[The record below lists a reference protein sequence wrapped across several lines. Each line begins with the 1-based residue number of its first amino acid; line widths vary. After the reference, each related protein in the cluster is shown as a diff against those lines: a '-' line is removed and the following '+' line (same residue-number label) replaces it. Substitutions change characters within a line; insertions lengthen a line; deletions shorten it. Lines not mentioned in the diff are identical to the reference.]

1 MGLLVGSK
9 TLSRLLEEADVSVRL
24 NQMTGEGEWTEGAT
38 RNDPLSPLWEKITK
52 YPGNVLLGHV
62 RLQAAPRCLAWQW
75 RMSLRRLLGARVVNP
90 FQEWLATLP
99 SWDGEP
105 RLDLLLDRALDVDP
119 DCDPGLAAW
128 AGRHYVMGAIA
139 RQCHGRGGDY
149 AAVGEGAR
157 SHVPLLA
164 GPRFTLYRGFAA
176 ALLPSE
182 PFAKEWTHGLWGTWL
197 GGDSVDVQGVMRNTQ
212 GRVFATVDDLLD
224 QPRDILRWAA
234 DSFARLHDRP
244 SNHFDRHSLRYRT
257 AQSGGR
263 RRGIDYRRRAVLV
276 VGASEGFDKLA
287 TIPNLN
293 SCLVSI
299 PVRRKRV
306 EFDDVID
313 SGYRDQL
320 WAEGLSRLGNGESFR
335 FPEELAPAAQDSN
348 AMLIGP
354 LSRYLPQA
362 AAVH

>member
-1 MGLLVGSK
+1 MRLLLSRK

-38 RNDPLSPLWEKITK
+38 RHDPLSPLWEKITR

-62 RLQAAPRCLAWQW
+62 RSQTAPNCLAWQW
-75 RMSLRRLLGARVVNP
+75 RMTLRRLLRASVVNP

-99 SWDGEP
+99 SWDGES
-105 RLDLLLDRALDVDP
+105 RLDRMLDRALDVDP
-119 DCDPGLAAW
+119 DCDPRLAAW

-157 SHVPLLA
+157 SHMPLLA
-164 GPRFTLYRGFAA
+164 GPRFASCRGFAS

-182 PFAKEWTHGLWGTWL
+182 PFAKEWAYGLWAGWL
-197 GGDSVDVQGVMRNTQ
+197 GGESLKVQEVMRYTQ

-234 DSFARLHDRP
+234 DSLARVHDRP
-244 SNHFDRHSLRYRT
+244 GSIFDRQYLRYRA

-276 VGASEGFDKLA
+276 VGASDGFDKLA

-299 PVRRKRV
+299 PVRRKHV
-306 EFDDVID
+306 ELDDVTD
-313 SGYRDQL
+313 PGYRDQL
-320 WAEGLSRLGNGESFR
+320 WAEGLRRLDNGESFR

-348 AMLIGP
+348 AKLIGP
-354 LSRYLPQA
+354 LSRHLPQVD
-362 AAVH
+362 AVR

>member
-1 MGLLVGSK
+1 MGPLLGSK

-24 NQMTGEGEWTEGAT
+24 NRMTGEGEWTEGAT
-38 RNDPLSPLWEKITK
+38 RNDPLSPLWEKITR

-62 RLQAAPRCLAWQW
+62 RSQAAPRCLAWRW
-75 RMSLRRLLGARVVNP
+75 RMSLRRLLGTRVVNP

-105 RLDLLLDRALDVDP
+105 RLDRMLDRALDVDP
-119 DCDPGLAAW
+119 DCDPRLAGW

-149 AAVGEGAR
+149 AAAGESAR

-164 GPRFTLYRGFAA
+164 GPRFASYRGFAA

-182 PFAKEWTHGLWGTWL
+182 PFAKEWTHGLWPGCL
-197 GGDSVDVQGVMRNTQ
+197 SGDSLNVQTVMRDTQ
-212 GRVFATVDDLLD
+212 GRVFATVDDLLE

-234 DSFARLHDRP
+234 DSLARLHDRP
-244 SNHFDRHSLRYRT
+244 GSHFDRHSLRRRA

-263 RRGIDYRRRAVLV
+263 RRRIDYRRRAVLV
-276 VGASEGFDKLA
+276 VGASDGFDKLA

-299 PVRRKRV
+299 PVRRKYAELDGV
-306 EFDDVID
+306 NDPD
-313 SGYRDQL
+313 YRDQL
-320 WAEGLSRLGNGESFR
+320 WAEGLRRLDDGESFR
-335 FPEELAPAAQDSN
+335 FPEELVPAAQDSN
-348 AMLIGP
+348 ARLIGP
-354 LSRYLPQA
+354 LSRYLSQVG
-362 AAVH
+362 AVH

>member
-1 MGLLVGSK
+1 MIPLLSSK
-9 TLSRLLEEADVSVRL
+9 ALGRLLEQADVSVRL
-24 NQMTGEGEWTEGAT
+24 NQMTGEGEWTEGPT
-38 RNDPLSPLWEKITK
+38 RHDPLSPLWEKITR

-62 RLQAAPRCLAWQW
+62 RSQAAPGCLAWQW
-75 RMSLRRLLGARVVNP
+75 RVSLRGLLAASVVNP

-99 SWDGEP
+99 SWDGES
-105 RLDLLLDRALDVDP
+105 RLDSMLDRALDVDP
-119 DCDPGLAAW
+119 DCDPRLAAW

-149 AAVGEGAR
+149 SAVGEDAR
-157 SHVPLLA
+157 SQVPLLA
-164 GPRFTLYRGFAA
+164 GPRFASYRGFAS

-182 PFAKEWTHGLWGTWL
+182 PFANEWTHGLWPGQL
-197 GGDSVDVQGVMRNTQ
+197 GGGSLHVQGVMHDTQ
-212 GRVFATVDDLLD
+212 GRVFAAVDDLLD

-234 DSFARLHDRP
+234 DSLARVHDRP
-244 SNHFDRHSLRYRT
+244 RSHYDRHYLRYRV

-276 VGASEGFDKLA
+276 VSASDGFDQLA

-306 EFDDVID
+306 ELDDVD
-313 SGYRDQL
+313 DPGYRGQL
-320 WAEGLSRLGNGESFR
+320 WAEGLRRLEDGESFR
-335 FPEELAPAAQDSN
+335 FPEELAAAAQDSN
-348 AMLIGP
+348 ARLIGP
-354 LSRYLPQA
+354 LAGTR
-362 AAVH
+362 HR

>member
-1 MGLLVGSK
+1 MRLLLSRK

-38 RNDPLSPLWEKITK
+38 RHDPLSPLWEKITR

-62 RLQAAPRCLAWQW
+62 RSQTAPNCLAWQW
-75 RMSLRRLLGARVVNP
+75 RMTLRRLLRAGVVNP
-90 FQEWLATLP
+90 FREWLATLP
-99 SWDGEP
+99 SWDGES
-105 RLDLLLDRALDVDP
+105 RLDLMLHRALDVDP
-119 DCDPGLAAW
+119 DCDPRLAAW

-149 AAVGEGAR
+149 SVVGEGAR

-164 GPRFTLYRGFAA
+164 GLRLASCRGFAS

-182 PFAKEWTHGLWGTWL
+182 PFAKEWAYGLWAGWL
-197 GGDSVDVQGVMRNTQ
+197 GGESLKVQDVMRYTQ

-234 DSFARLHDRP
+234 DGLTRVHDRP
-244 SNHFDRHSLRYRT
+244 GSIFDRQYLRYRA

-276 VGASEGFDKLA
+276 VGASDGFDKLA
-287 TIPNLN
+287 TIPDLN
-293 SCLVSI
+293 SRLVSI
-299 PVRRKRV
+299 PVRRKHV
-306 EFDDVID
+306 ELDDVTD
-313 SGYRDQL
+313 PGYRDQL
-320 WAEGLSRLGNGESFR
+320 WAEGLRRLDNGESFR

-348 AMLIGP
+348 AKLIGP
-354 LSRYLPQA
+354 LRGHA
-362 AAVH
+362 DR

>member
-1 MGLLVGSK
+1 MGLLLSSK

-38 RNDPLSPLWEKITK
+38 RNDPLSPLWEKITR

-62 RLQAAPRCLAWQW
+62 RSQAAPRCLAWRW

-90 FQEWLATLP
+90 FREWLATLP

-105 RLDLLLDRALDVDP
+105 RLDLMLDRTLDVDP
-119 DCDPGLAAW
+119 DCDPRLAAW

-149 AAVGEGAR
+149 AAVGEDAR

-164 GPRFTLYRGFAA
+164 GPRFGLYRGFAT

-182 PFAKEWTHGLWGTWL
+182 PFAKEWTYRLWAGWL
-197 GGDSVDVQGVMRNTQ
+197 SGDSVHVDGVMRDTQ

-234 DSFARLHDRP
+234 DSLARLHDRP
-244 SNHFDRHSLRYRT
+244 GSHFDRRYLRYRA

-276 VGASEGFDKLA
+276 VGASEGFDMLA

-293 SCLVSI
+293 SCLVGI
-299 PVRRKRV
+299 PVRRKCV
-306 EFDDVID
+306 ELDDVID
-313 SGYRDQL
+313 PDYRDQL
-320 WAEGLSRLGNGESFR
+320 WAEGLRRLDNGESFR
-335 FPEELAPAAQDSN
+335 FPEELAPTAQDSN
-348 AMLIGP
+348 ARLIGP
-354 LSRYLPQA
+354 LSRYLPQVG
-362 AAVH
+362 AVH